1 MLSAI
6 MASMVAG
13 KKTRKSRWRNAA
25 KATGLADA
33 APLCA
38 ATLSACL
45 GNFPPEMN
53 VGLQLIVELSTVA
66 NLASLCKSAGGE
78 IGMIMD
84 GRQGLR

>member
-1 MLSAI
+1 

-13 KKTRKSRWRNAA
+13 KKKRKSRWRSAA
-25 KATGLADA
+25 KATGLAGA

-45 GNFPPEMN
+45 GNLPPELN

-66 NLASLCKSAGGE
+66 NLSRLSKSAGGG
-78 IGMIMD
+78 IGNLLSINS
-84 GRQGLR
+84 